1 MYVRC
6 MPTKYMLMKC
16 MSASRKATR
25 CMLLVSEMHASLVSE
40 MHASLVSE
48 MHASLVSKPVSRTN
62 LERIIEVSVNWN
74 IESKEGRRTKK
85 GQLDTGSRDAPR
97 LNSRE
102 HVTRSVTL
110 PPPSNRQRPRCRDS
124 SPSLARLDSVC
135 VCLLVCVHQRLMTK
149 WPYPNWSAMSGP
161 SSDSGSGWQAGSGWQ
176 VGSGWFL
183 FWLYASCRL
192 GSSWQYSCR
201 LQSR

>member
-25 CMLLVSEMHASLVSE
+25 CML
-40 MHASLVSE
+40 LVSE

-183 FWLYASCRL
+183 FWLVLVLVVRILSVGFVMAV
-192 GSSWQYSCR
+192 
-201 LQSR
+201 

>member
-25 CMLLVSEMHASLVSE
+25 CML
-40 MHASLVSE
+40 LVSE

-135 VCLLVCVHQRLMTK
+135 VGLCPSEANDQVALSQLVGNV
-149 WPYPNWSAMSGP
+149 WS
-161 SSDSGSGWQAGSGWQ
+161 
-176 VGSGWFL
+176 
-183 FWLYASCRL
+183 
-192 GSSWQYSCR
+192 
-201 LQSR
+201 